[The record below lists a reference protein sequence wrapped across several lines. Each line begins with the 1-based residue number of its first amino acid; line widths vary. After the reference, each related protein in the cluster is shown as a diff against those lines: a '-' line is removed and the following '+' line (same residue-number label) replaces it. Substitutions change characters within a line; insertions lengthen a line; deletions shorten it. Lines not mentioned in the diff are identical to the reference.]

1 MIKRFTF
8 IAFFMSAAFSA
19 PAQSVAIADLQ
30 QDTDILKRQVGQL
43 QLEVEQLRRD
53 NEALSRQIKAI
64 QGASAGSDVVRTQ
77 ISSVRAEVSAQNDAL
92 KREII
97 AVVKK
102 DMEAMAAQTNA
113 AMAKL
118 AKAIGGVPQ
127 APMPTS
133 FSDNYPKTGITYT
146 VKSGDSISKI
156 ARLNNSKIKWIQD
169 ANRIAD
175 PSRDLHVG
183 DEIFVPQQ

>member
-1 MIKRFTF
+1 MS
-8 IAFFMSAAFSA
+8 IASFA

-30 QDTDILKRQVGQL
+30 QDTDILKREVGQL
-43 QLEVEQLRRD
+43 RLEVEQLRRD
-53 NEALSRQIKAI
+53 NDALANRLKAI
-64 QGASAGSDVVRTQ
+64 QGSSAGNDVVRSQ
-77 ISSVRAEVSAQNDAL
+77 INSVRAEVSEQNDVL
-92 KREII
+92 KKEII
-97 AVVKK
+97 AVVRK
-102 DMEAMAAQTNA
+102 DIEAMAAQTND

-127 APMPTS
+127 AAMPTS

-156 ARLNNSKIKWIQD
+156 ARLNNSKIRWIQD
-169 ANRIAD
+169 ANRIGD

-183 DEIFVPQQ
+183 DEIFIPQQ